1 MDNYL
6 ATEAVATSVAT
17 SLEESYETVI
27 PPRWYNYG
35 IPLTILAK
43 VFGLSEPDYYLVSD
57 ECTYFHGLGLVETP
71 EVPKINFK
79 NLINSYLNLN
89 SYCFEEQLEETNQEW
104 RALKNKLGYEICQ
117 YTAKSMKPTIES
129 WNKSFEVKRKHYKG
143 YEKLVIHIL
152 RFKDLDFDEIAREST
167 LELLDN
173 GDFKPNTPMEMS
185 NKVIGFIMTRI
196 CAGEWSLNLSD
207 VERNKIDQLLVD
219 KLTPIQKEIID
230 LSYGIGRYQLSMPK
244 LPSLLNIPQPKI
256 YRIKNQAITVLRKH
270 LDANLKLMSSTD
282 S

>member
-6 ATEAVATSVAT
+6 ATEEVATSVAT
-17 SLEESYETVI
+17 SIRNDLEIVI

-35 IPLTILAK
+35 IPFQILAK
-43 VFGLSEPDYYLVSD
+43 VFGLSERDHYLLIE
-57 ECTYFHGLGLVETP
+57 ECAYLYDLGLVETP
-71 EVPKINFK
+71 EIPKINFK
-79 NLINSYLNLN
+79 NLVGSYLKLN
-89 SYCFEEQLEETNQEW
+89 SYSLEEAEKTNQEW
-104 RALKNKLGYEICQ
+104 RALWNKLGYEICKNI
-117 YTAKSMKPTIES
+117 TKSIQPTIES
-129 WNKSFEVKRKHYKG
+129 WNKCFEVKRKHYKG

-152 RFKDLDFDEIAREST
+152 QFENLDFDEIVRESI
-167 LELLDN
+167 LELLDKD
-173 GDFKPNTPMEMS
+173 GFSPNTPMEMS
-185 NKVIGFIMTRI
+185 DKVIGSIMTRI
-196 CAGEWSLNLSD
+196 CNGEWSLNLSD
-207 VERNKIDQLLVD
+207 VERSKIDQLLVD
-219 KLTPIQKEIID
+219 RLTPIQKEIID